1 VGAWSFVVRRD
12 GYSRR
17 RHSFASILAAIVA
30 ATGASLP
37 AQAPAQSAPQ
47 SGIQGGSGS
56 NNGLQGDSQSGRAPR
71 PTDRSEAGQAGGDSR
86 PVAQMPTVNIE
97 TAAVNDDTLV
107 HLQEPVNA
115 GALGTRTQLET
126 PFSTTVVTAQD
137 IEDRQVNKL
146 GDLFALD
153 ASVSDNSAS
162 YGAWA
167 SYLTVR
173 GLPLDWQNSYRI
185 DGKPFLSYVTVL
197 PYEQLERVEL
207 LKGASGFMY
216 GFGTPGGLINYVTKK
231 PTDEPVR
238 ALDLGYISQGLFSEH
253 VDLGGRAGPSGAF
266 GYRLNATHQE
276 GTTYN
281 DGSLYRNSFSLAL
294 DARLTDKLTWDFQ
307 SIVQDRNA
315 VDQEPTIYGGQLA
328 GDRLPRPVRADN
340 GKLVG
345 NGTYADNR
353 FRFYSTGLTY
363 RLNSD
368 WRVSTGY
375 SYSTTRTRRN
385 ESVLFLQDQAGNYDD
400 YHSDYGE
407 AYSYNYWQ
415 GMVQGKFYT
424 GPLQHQVVL
433 GASWQKQKNDYSS
446 NGFYGLIG
454 TGNLYAQN
462 TNTYYSDGSLDLYR
476 AAEIT
481 QKALFVSDTIELT
494 HGWSVLGGIRY
505 TDYSQTGFNPDGT
518 RASEYDKNG
527 VPTPTVALMYK
538 ITPQTMA
545 YASYMESLEPGSSV
559 GATYANFGDLLDP
572 LKSKQYEVGIKTE
585 QEDWAATAALFRIEK
600 KAEYANADNEL
611 VQNGKS
617 IFQGLEL
624 AGSMRVARDW
634 NVGTSLMFLDSE
646 YRKGSDFVGN
656 RVAGAPKF
664 VAAAQVT
671 YNVPYV
677 PGLRLR
683 ADAKYTGATMLG
695 ASNDVKVDDYTI
707 VNIGAIYD
715 TRLYGYDT
723 TFRVGINNIADK
735 KYWLF
740 QSSDYIKAGDPRT
753 FMASASVRF

>member
-1 VGAWSFVVRRD
+1 MAFSAARRARA
-12 GYSRR
+12 SRR
-17 RHSFASILAAIVA
+17 RSARRPRPHSAVTTVTALAAAVGAGLSIQARAQDQNGAGA
-30 ATGASLP
+30 AST
-37 AQAPAQSAPQ
+37 
-47 SGIQGGSGS
+47 
-56 NNGLQGDSQSGRAPR
+56 
-71 PTDRSEAGQAGGDSR
+71 
-86 PVAQMPTVNIE
+86 VAQMPTVSIQ
-97 TAAVNDDTLV
+97 ASALDDDTLV
-107 HLQEPVNA
+107 HLQTPVNT

-146 GDLFALD
+146 GDIFALD

-185 DGKPFLSYVTVL
+185 DGHPFLSYVTVL
-197 PYEQLERVEL
+197 PYEHFERIEL

-238 ALDLGYISQGLFSEH
+238 QLDLGYISPGLFSEH

-266 GYRLNATHQE
+266 GYRLNATHQG

-281 DGSLYRNSFSLAL
+281 DGALNRNSLSVAL
-294 DARLTDKLTWDFQ
+294 DGRLSEKLTWDFQ
-307 SIVQDRNA
+307 SIVQNRNA
-315 VDQEPTIYGGQLA
+315 WDQEPTIYTGQMT
-328 GDRLPRPVRADN
+328 GRRLPSPVRNDDDT
-340 GKLVG
+340 LVG
-345 NGTYADNR
+345 KGTYAKNE
-353 FRFYSTGLTY
+353 FRFYATGLTY
-363 RLNSD
+363 KLNSD
-368 WRVSTGY
+368 WTVSSHY
-375 SYSTTRTRRN
+375 SYSSTRTRRN
-385 ESVLFLQDQAGNYDD
+385 ESVLYLLDSYGNYND

-407 AYSYNYWQ
+407 AYAYNQWQ

-446 NGFYGLIG
+446 DGFYGLIG
-454 TGNLYAQN
+454 PGNLWSQN
-462 TNTYYSDGSLDLYR
+462 TNAYYSAGSLDLYR

-481 QKALFVSDTIELT
+481 QKAVFVSDTIDLT

-505 TDYSQTGFNPDGT
+505 TDYSQTGYNPDGS
-518 RASEYDKNG
+518 RASNYDKNG

-538 ITPQTMA
+538 VTPQTMA

-559 GATYANFGDLLDP
+559 GAVYTNFGDLLNP

-585 QEDWAATAALFRIEK
+585 QQDWAATAAVFRIEK
-600 KAEYANADNEL
+600 KAEYANANNEL
-611 VQNGKS
+611 VQNGES
-617 IFQGLEL
+617 IFQGVEL
-624 AGSMRVARDW
+624 AGSVRVARDW
-634 NVGTSLMFLDSE
+634 NIGASLMFLDSE
-646 YRKGSDFVGN
+646 YRKGSDYIGN

-671 YNVPYV
+671 YHVPFV
-677 PGLRLR
+677 PGLKLR

-695 ASNDVKVDDYTI
+695 PSNDVKVDDYTI

-715 TRLYGYDT
+715 TQIQGYDT
-723 TFRVGINNIADK
+723 TFRAGINNVANK

-740 QSSDYIKAGDPRT
+740 QSADYVKAGDPRT
-753 FMASASVRF
+753 FMVSASLRF